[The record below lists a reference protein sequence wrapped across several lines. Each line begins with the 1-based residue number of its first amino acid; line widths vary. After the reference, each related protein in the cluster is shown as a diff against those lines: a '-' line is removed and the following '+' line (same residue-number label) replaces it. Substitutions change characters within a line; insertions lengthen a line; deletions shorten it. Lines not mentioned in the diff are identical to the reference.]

1 MNPEESAECHQTL
14 SLWVESGDEST
25 SRGQQVQSVYEM
37 QVNSDIVRSQ
47 MIVRHSIGALLAGL
61 IPRPLSVEEWPG
73 NETNC
78 KQAILQKFSL
88 QKWYFPP
95 MCECGLSQKFPPM
108 QYQLCLQ
115 LSVGC
120 QPQTATE
127 SSKFRSD
134 QPLAGQ

>member
-25 SRGQQVQSVYEM
+25 ARGQQVQSVYEM

-61 IPRPLSVEEWPG
+61 IPRPLSIEEWPG

-108 QYQLCLQ
+108 QY
-115 LSVGC
+115 
-120 QPQTATE
+120 
-127 SSKFRSD
+127 
-134 QPLAGQ
+134 